1 MGPRLTGSVQLLHVA
16 SYQSVEKLQQEVW
29 LYQLELWKE
38 LGSCDLLQ
46 LVHPILSGCVVFA
59 ERVL

>member
-16 SYQSVEKLQQEVW
+16 SYQSVERQQQEVW

-46 LVHPILSGCVVFA
+46 LVHPKLSGCVVFA